1 MKKNFIIFEALV
13 DKAVYG
19 DVMLSDI
26 SSLVKKLK
34 KEKVNIIKAISTF
47 EDVSERRAAY
57 KKLNRLMYQLY
68 DARCCVKPETKD
80 DKGKVIPAVYITASS
95 MANMVICYSV

>member
-13 DKAVYG
+13 DEAIYG

-34 KEKVNIIKAISTF
+34 KEKADIINAISAL
-47 EDVSERRAAY
+47 EDVSERRTAY

-80 DKGKVIPAVYITASS
+80 DQGKVVPAVYISASS
-95 MANMVICYSV
+95 MANMILCYNV

>member
-34 KEKVNIIKAISTF
+34 KEKANIIKEISAL
-47 EDVSERRAAY
+47 ENVSERKAAY
-57 KKLNRLMYQLY
+57 KKLNTLMYQLY
-68 DARCCVKPETKD
+68 DARCCVKLEEKD
-80 DKGKVIPAVYITASS
+80 DKGKVIPAVYISASS